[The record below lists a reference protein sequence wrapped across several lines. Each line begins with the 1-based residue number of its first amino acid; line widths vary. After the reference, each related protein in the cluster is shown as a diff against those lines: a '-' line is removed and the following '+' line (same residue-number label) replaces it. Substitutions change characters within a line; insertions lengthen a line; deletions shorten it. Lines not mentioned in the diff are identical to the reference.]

1 MKVEAFDLWKDIPG
15 EASEIPKITAY
26 VPDNKTS
33 NAAIAILPG
42 GGYAARAPHEGKGY
56 AEFFCE
62 NGITA
67 FVIDYRVA
75 PHKFPLPLL
84 DSRRGIKYIRYY
96 AEKYGIDKNK
106 IAIMGSSAGG
116 HLAAMTSTYF
126 EDVEC
131 SSRDEIDKE
140 DFIPNAQILC
150 YPVIKLLGKGIS
162 HLGSGKNLLGDL
174 QAEMGEELSP
184 DLIANEKTPK
194 AFIWHTAEDNCVN
207 VINSLDYAKKLKTL
221 NISTEMHIFP
231 DGAHGLGLAVKEQD
245 KVKKHVSQW
254 SSLLLNWLKYI
265 GF

>member
-1 MKVEAFDLWKDIPG
+1 MKIEAFDLWKDIPG

-33 NAAIAILPG
+33 DAAIAILPG
-42 GGYAARAPHEGKGY
+42 GGYAMRADHEGKDF

-96 AEKYGIDKNK
+96 AEKYGIDKDK

-126 EDVEC
+126 EDVKC
-131 SSRDEIDKE
+131 SSCDEIDKE

-162 HLGSGKNLLGDL
+162 HLDSGKNLLGDL

-184 DLIANEKTPK
+184 DLIANEKTSK
-194 AFIWHTAEDNCVN
+194 AFIWHTAEDPVVN

-245 KVKKHVSQW
+245 KIRKHVSQW